1 MCPPVSMNVKLLEG
15 TQVVT
20 DTEMKFVLDKE
31 CDEEWNSSWLRCTQ
45 DVYKDVYKCVCVCM
59 CLLHFPTCQYSVVN
73 SHWLRVF
80 AIRQHTRSL
89 EVVLIIISTLPCHIS
104 ATLPAGSYKPFQ
116 LNCFSWT
123 NVIGW
128 HVILRLNQ
136 SFHAWHRRRNH
147 DRGGWS
153 GLLII

>member
-45 DVYKDVYKCVCVCM
+45 DVYRCVCVCVY
-59 CLLHFPTCQYSVVN
+59 CTFWRQYSVVN
-73 SHWLRVF
+73 KHWFRVF
-80 AIRQHTRSL
+80 AIRRHTLSL
-89 EVVLIIISTLPCHIS
+89 EVVLIIIPTLPCHIS
-104 ATLPAGSYKPFQ
+104 ATLRASSYKPFQ

-123 NVIGW
+123 NVFGW

-136 SFHAWHRRRNH
+136 SFHASHRRRNH